1 MTERPILF
9 SAPMVRAILD
19 GRKTQTRRI
28 VKPQP
33 PSDCAPIRVEEFHP
47 TVIDRYGDE
56 GPGAPIFGAYDLG
69 GEWGVRCPYGQ
80 PGDRLWV
87 RETWRAWGGTV
98 RHVDY
103 RATTEIP
110 RPADGWKP
118 SIHMRRADSRIM
130 LEIVAVRVERLQ
142 DISEAD
148 AKAEGCQAD
157 PYDGPTYYDHFAL
170 LWRSINGQG
179 SWTTNPWVWVIEF
192 KRVPA

>member
-1 MTERPILF
+1 MIQ
-9 SAPMVRAILD
+9 AAILILSAAAMWLVS
-19 GRKTQTRRI
+19 GRSR
-28 VKPQP
+28 
-33 PSDCAPIRVEEFHP
+33 H
-47 TVIDRYGDE
+47 
-56 GPGAPIFGAYDLG
+56 APIFGAYDLG